1 MYFLIALIFISKISF
16 AFIPGVPYEIFPV
29 VYQYGLHPYINILLC
44 VVVGGLFLIKKLLNP
59 EVFVTQSRLFRA
71 YIAMASLFLLFI
83 TFMQI
88 IFQIGEESIMMQM
101 LACLMAIFTMQL
113 FGRVIPTKLDAKKFV
128 EIVKNW
134 SVILCWI
141 SLALLFISPATSFKG
156 GRFIG
161 VFKHI
166 PHMVSIATF
175 ACSFLLYDFFAK
187 KLSKRHK
194 FSGILS
200 FLCGFFVLILTG
212 TRSALAAVLLSV
224 ILSLLLFPSKNPA
237 TKFLKTS
244 MAVTTLLVGLFFGER
259 IIDYAVGV
267 VRGGETIGMRAAQD
281 GIAARADEIERG
293 YKMFQE
299 HQWVGLGLLSKFGST
314 DEKQVGNYNANKD
327 PHNLFISA
335 GVVGGWGLIAITA
348 FGFFALI
355 AVGIKNLFSTNN
367 AIKILAIYLLTQV
380 PILFIY
386 HIHLSMGGIA
396 DRIYWIIFGY
406 MALASYHENSKNAD
420 LNKNE
425 NRKNEFRPKL

>member
-44 VVVGGLFLIKKLLNP
+44 SIVGGLFTVKKLLNP
-59 EVFVTQSRLFRA
+59 EAFVTQSRLFRA
-71 YIAMASLFLLFI
+71 YIVLGSLFLLFI

-88 IFQIGEESIMMQM
+88 IFQIGEESILMQM
-101 LACLMAIFTMQL
+101 VACLMAIFTMQL

-128 EIVKNW
+128 EIVKAW
-134 SVILCWI
+134 SVVLCWI
-141 SLALLFISPATSFKG
+141 SLLALFISPATSFKG

-166 PHMVSIATF
+166 PHMVSVATF
-175 ACSFLLYDFFAK
+175 ACCFLLYDFFSK
-187 KLSKRHK
+187 DLSRRQK
-194 FSGILS
+194 FLKSLS
-200 FLCGFFVLILTG
+200 FLGAFFVLILTG
-212 TRSALAAVLLSV
+212 TRSALAAVMLSV
-224 ILSLLLFPSKNPA
+224 ILSLLLFPSKNAA

-244 MAVTTLLVGLFFGER
+244 MAVTGLLVGLFFGER
-259 IIDYAVGV
+259 IIDYAIEV
-267 VRGGETIGMRAAQD
+267 VRGQETIGLRAAQD

-314 DEKQVGNYNANKD
+314 DEKQLGNYNANKD

-355 AVGIKNLFSTNN
+355 AAGVKNLFSRNN
-367 AIKILAIYLLTQV
+367 AIKILAIYILTQV
-380 PILFIY
+380 PIIFIY

-406 MALASYHENSKNAD
+406 MALTSYHED
-420 LNKNE
+420 LEKNE
-425 NRKNEFRPKL
+425 NRSKL